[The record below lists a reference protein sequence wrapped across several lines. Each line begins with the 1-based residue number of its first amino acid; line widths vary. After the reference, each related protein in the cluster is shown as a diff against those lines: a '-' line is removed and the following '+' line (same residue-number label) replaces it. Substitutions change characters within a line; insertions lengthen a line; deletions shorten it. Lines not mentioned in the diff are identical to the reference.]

1 MGWVGARLLLSDGCH
16 SGYSISHDTTTN
28 LNTLRYDAYD
38 DALARILMQQGVT
51 LIAPR
56 TYGLGNDNGVPEV
69 HELMLDK
76 LSGNVFLRGTVGE
89 MWKYSLKDYVGHV
102 GRLFWSDDDTYTLY
116 SVGLYGLPTQPLN
129 GEVSAGAT
137 APPKGG
143 VSSPSSDASSARQH
157 YLRENARVSVR
168 VSGNNTMEVT
178 VDVPKIYNES
188 VGGATILK
196 IPGATTTY
204 QSGGPILPMIMVTRM
219 LPKGSNVTSVSLKQA
234 NVSEILNDVSLLNA
248 TIMARSTQVVSNAS
262 PNISE
267 PYPET
272 LFSFNTTD
280 WEDGLLLYLNVIPLQ
295 YNHSSRKAVLY
306 NHLEFDVR
314 YITPN
319 RTEGDPQLTQ
329 FNVNSTSLS
338 PGGIIGVNV
347 SVSSPSAQNATL
359 THSVTDETGAT
370 ITSDA
375 IPMNLSNG
383 SNTISFTINT
393 TGFNPGVKTLSLS
406 LSIPVVGMIESNT
419 TEFRINGIFVDL
431 TSPETDLTSADTAL
445 LLNVTVRDEGGNH
458 VTGLPS
464 QNFTVKV
471 DGNTTAVNLTEV
483 SSGVYQ
489 ANINVTGLSDGQ
501 HSLTIYV
508 RDSRGITEYDQLTF
522 SLTTTETQT
531 INLTTN
537 WNLIS
542 LPLSL

>member
-1 MGWVGARLLLSDGCH
+1 
-16 SGYSISHDTTTN
+16 
-28 LNTLRYDAYD
+28 
-38 DALARILMQQGVT
+38 
-51 LIAPR
+51 
-56 TYGLGNDNGVPEV
+56 
-69 HELMLDK
+69 
-76 LSGNVFLRGTVGE
+76 
-89 MWKYSLKDYVGHV
+89 
-102 GRLFWSDDDTYTLY
+102 
-116 SVGLYGLPTQPLN
+116 
-129 GEVSAGAT
+129 
-137 APPKGG
+137 
-143 VSSPSSDASSARQH
+143 
-157 YLRENARVSVR
+157 
-168 VSGNNTMEVT
+168 
-178 VDVPKIYNES
+178 
-188 VGGATILK
+188 
-196 IPGATTTY
+196 
-204 QSGGPILPMIMVTRM
+204 
-219 LPKGSNVTSVSLKQA
+219 
-234 NVSEILNDVSLLNA
+234 
-248 TIMARSTQVVSNAS
+248 
-262 PNISE
+262 
-267 PYPET
+267 
-272 LFSFNTTD
+272 
-280 WEDGLLLYLNVIPLQ
+280 
-295 YNHSSRKAVLY
+295 
-306 NHLEFDVR
+306 
-314 YITPN
+314 
-319 RTEGDPQLTQ
+319 
-329 FNVNSTSLS
+329 
-338 PGGIIGVNV
+338 
-347 SVSSPSAQNATL
+347 
-359 THSVTDETGAT
+359 
-370 ITSDA
+370 
-375 IPMNLSNG
+375 MNLSNG